1 MARFIP
7 GYSDQQLP
15 PPYKATGVSLWSFP
29 LVARFDKLQEVVDE
43 YLNIAPPGSVDFVLR
58 PLGALGRAFVYLT
71 VLHYDRLISD
81 VPPFNTQGFHTQ
93 NELYFAIPFVRW
105 KGLVPVD
112 IGLFTPYIFVDEP
125 WSLISGNTVAG
136 FPKLEAQFVRLPA
149 SPASPYPIEIDA
161 PVFPTYSPATP
172 VTRKRILDVNALL
185 GEPVE
190 KENLWPF
197 GDIDGLF
204 GPEGEV
210 PVEQAVFALLQKI
223 VLSKAYSLIQLKQI
237 RDAVQP
243 DVAVYQAV
251 LNFTVGLDALASLGF
266 LPPAVV
272 DLPAYAS
279 LQIAKGLDLIDN
291 GGRYFPILPY
301 WVQLDFSLKDPKV
314 LYSSP

>member
-15 PPYKATGVSLWSFP
+15 PPYKATDVSLWTFP
-29 LVARFDKLQEVVDE
+29 LLAGYDKLQEVVDE
-43 YLNIAPPGSVDFVLR
+43 YLNIAPPGSVDFVFR
-58 PLGALGRAFVYLT
+58 PLGALGRSIVYLT
-71 VLHYDRLISD
+71 VLHYDRLISE

-125 WSLISGNTVAG
+125 YSLISGNTVVG
-136 FPKLEAQFVRLPA
+136 FPKLEAHFVQMPA
-149 SPASPYPIEIDA
+149 SPANPYPIAIDA
-161 PVFPTYSPATP
+161 PVFPTYSTGTP
-172 VTRKRILDVNALL
+172 LTRKRILDVNALL

-190 KENLWPF
+190 KESLWPF

-204 GPEGEV
+204 GPDGEV
-210 PVEQAVFALLQKI
+210 PVEQAVFTLLQN
-223 VLSKAYSLIQLKQI
+223 VVRSKAYSLAQLKQI

-251 LNFTVGLDALASLGF
+251 LSFAVDLDSLTSLGL

-279 LQIAKGLDLIDN
+279 LQIAQGLDLIDN
-291 GGRYFPILPY
+291 GGRYFPILPF
-301 WVQLDFSLKDPKV
+301 WVQLDFSLQDPQV